1 MFAPDAECLYPPN
14 NETQSRALTSRQEVT
29 TMESIKTNTRL
40 SALTVVTDVSRM
52 WEPMGASG
60 HTQVRLAAPYAMR
73 AKGTGVSAASALA
86 AGRIT
91 AETSKLPIFGAVV
104 VIDGSWIRTWSPPV

>member
-40 SALTVVTDVSRM
+40 GALTVVTDVPRT

-60 HTQVRLAAPYAMR
+60 HTQVRLATPYAVR
-73 AKGTGVSAASALA
+73 AKGTGMSAVSAFA

-91 AETSKLPIFGAVV
+91 AVTSQLPILGAV
-104 VIDGSWIRTWSPPV
+104 VIDGSWIRAWSPPV